1 MALIPVKCVRY
12 ARSGL
17 CCGSHLANHSRAG
30 EECSASSGESG
41 RQSPIRQ
48 ISSLSVSGAGVTLKL
63 TSQPGASLTESPL
76 SFLHHWGNEP
86 MVPTREAPSVVHPI
100 AERAGRLV
108 GKSTFAPPCPCTTA
122 GLMYPAITW
131 VAWKIESPGSTLVS
145 TTPGSITNAGRAPCS
160 KAARDLVCGP

>member
-1 MALIPVKCVRY
+1 MVSLSRLSSVQALEKEKRLWHSSLSSVWKCRY

-30 EECSASSGESG
+30 QECSASSGESG

-48 ISSLSVSGAGVTLKL
+48 ISSRSVSGAGVTLKL

-86 MVPTREAPSVVHPI
+86 MVHTREAPSVVHPI
-100 AERAGRLV
+100 AERAGRPV
-108 GKSTFAPPCPCTTA
+108 GKSTFAPP
-122 GLMYPAITW
+122 Y
-131 VAWKIESPGSTLVS
+131 
-145 TTPGSITNAGRAPCS
+145 PCS
-160 KAARDLVCGP
+160 LLVALWSPLPQAT